1 MKNVPMTAI
10 AADVISGEDRRQ
22 LEAVAAELAGAD
34 ITEGRRLELLEIA
47 SEIAEKYSCDA
58 RLCE

>member
-1 MKNVPMTAI
+1 MKNIPTVAV
-10 AADVISGEDRRQ
+10 AADVISAGDRQQ
-22 LEAVAAELAGAD
+22 LEAVAAELARA
-34 ITEGRRLELLEIA
+34 ELSEFRRQELLEIA